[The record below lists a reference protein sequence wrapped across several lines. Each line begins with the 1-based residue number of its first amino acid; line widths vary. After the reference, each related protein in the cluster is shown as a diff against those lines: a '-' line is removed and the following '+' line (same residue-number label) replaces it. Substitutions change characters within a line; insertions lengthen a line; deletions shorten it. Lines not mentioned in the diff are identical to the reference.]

1 MYPGP
6 NDLSIDKVE
15 NDEGETWQKSFKS
28 FKCEYDCEHVVT
40 DLARELAETKLNLTM
55 MMIANATIFGKGSS
69 TESTNSV

>member
-15 NDEGETWQKSFKS
+15 NDKGETWQKSFKS

-40 DLARELAETKLNLTM
+40 DLARELAGTKLKLTM
-55 MMIANATIFGKGSS
+55 MMIANATISGKGSS
-69 TESTNSV
+69 TESTDSV

>member
-15 NDEGETWQKSFKS
+15 NDKGETWQKSLKS

-40 DLARELAETKLNLTM
+40 DLERQLAETKLKLTM
-55 MMIANATIFGKGSS
+55 MMIANATISGKSSS

>member
-15 NDEGETWQKSFKS
+15 NDKGETWQKSFKS

-40 DLARELAETKLNLTM
+40 DLERQLAETKLKLTM
-55 MMIANATIFGKGSS
+55 MMIANATISGKSSS